1 MGLEISERRANNILV
16 MELSGTLTLGDEAG
30 QLRARFKEVLSDGT
44 NRLVLDLSNLSY
56 VDSAGLGALI
66 AGFTTARNEGGDVKL
81 AKLAEQF
88 REQLKVAKL
97 DSVIGVYAT
106 VEEAVRSFG

>member
-30 QLRARFKEVLSDGT
+30 QLRARFKEALSDGT
-44 NRLVLDLSNLSY
+44 NRLVLDLSKLSY
-56 VDSAGLGALI
+56 VDSAGLGALV

-81 AKLAEQF
+81 ANLAAQF

>member
-30 QLRARFKEVLSDGT
+30 QLRARFREILSDGT
-44 NRLVLDLSNLSY
+44 NQLVLDLSKLSY
-56 VDSAGLGALI
+56 VDSMGLGALV

-81 AKLAEQF
+81 AKLSAQF
-88 REQLKVAKL
+88 HEQLAVTKL
-97 DSVIGVYAT
+97 DTVFEVYAT